1 MPDNVELA
9 KRAYAAVNEAYEQD
23 SVELLKAAAE
33 EMWADD
39 GVLVTSGRLFPEA
52 GEWPGREGFLRFTA
66 QQMEA
71 FERMWLKPL
80 EFITAGDTVVV
91 RVQLGGIARHT
102 GITMEFELYHV
113 IQYHD
118 GKIARLEAHIP
129 RADALGAAGLS
140 AEG

>member
-9 KRAYAAVNEAYEQD
+9 KRGYAAVNAAYERD
-23 SVELLKAAAE
+23 SVELLKEAAE

-39 GVLVTSGRLFPEA
+39 GVLVTRGRLFPEA
-52 GEWPGREGFLRFTA
+52 GTWPGREGFLRFTG

-80 EFITAGDTVVV
+80 DFITAGDKVVV
-91 RVQLGGIARHT
+91 RVRLGGIARHT

-113 IQYHD
+113 IQYRD
-118 GKIARLEAHIP
+118 GKVIRLEAHIP
-129 RADALGAAGLS
+129 RADALAAAGLS
-140 AEG
+140 EA

>member
-9 KRAYAAVNEAYEQD
+9 KRGYAAVNEAYEQD
-23 SVELLKAAAE
+23 SVEPLRAAVE

-52 GEWPGREGFLRFTA
+52 GEWPGREGFLRFA
-66 QQMEA
+66 SQQMEA

-80 EFITAGDTVVV
+80 EFITAGDKVVV

-113 IQYHD
+113 IQYED
-118 GKIARLEAHIP
+118 GKVIRLEAHVP
-129 RADALGAAGLS
+129 RADAFGAAGLS
-140 AEG
+140 